1 MTHDETLETGEREG
15 VDGALART
23 LTQPS
28 AATDL
33 TEGREGC
40 DKGGQDTQKL
50 SERTRNVMRNISYPA
65 KCGVRGSLDRVS
77 CRQTEKAVAKAD
89 KTLRNCQNAEET

>member
-1 MTHDETLETGEREG
+1 MMRQDETGEREG

-50 SERTRNVMRNISYPA
+50 SERRRNVMRNIRRSAEFVGPLIA
-65 KCGVRGSLDRVS
+65 SLADR
-77 CRQTEKAVAKAD
+77 Q
-89 KTLRNCQNAEET
+89 

>member
-1 MTHDETLETGEREG
+1 MMRQDETGEREG

-50 SERTRNVMRNISYPA
+50 SERRRNVISKNEKHPA
-65 KCGVRGSLDRVS
+65 KCGVRGPDGESL
-77 CRQTEKAVAKAD
+77 
-89 KTLRNCQNAEET
+89 